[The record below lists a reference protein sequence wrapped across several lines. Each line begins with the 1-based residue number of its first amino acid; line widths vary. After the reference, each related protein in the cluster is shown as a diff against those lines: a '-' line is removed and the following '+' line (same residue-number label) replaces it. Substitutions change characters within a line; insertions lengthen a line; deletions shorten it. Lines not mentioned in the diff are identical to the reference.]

1 VIAEIAEHVLPKRS
15 RSHPR
20 VVRRTKRTPFPA
32 KKPIDKYL
40 ATPPPTVITVMI
52 RT

>member
-1 VIAEIAEHVLPKRS
+1 MTTEIAEHVLPKRL
-15 RSHPR
+15 RSNPR

-32 KKPIDKYL
+32 KKPIDKHL
-40 ATPPPTVITVMI
+40 TGLPPTVATILI